1 MRLCFNTCYV
11 CRLVVDTAR
20 AIQFAIDVAKGMAFI
35 HSLDRQLPRLYLNS
49 HHVMVSLTH
58 PSLHTSIIDD
68 LLFPD

>member
-1 MRLCFNTCYV
+1 MSSACVNIHYL

-49 HHVMVSLTH
+49 HHVMVRLSRVTTLQT
-58 PSLHTSIIDD
+58 
-68 LLFPD
+68 